1 MTAIAKV
8 LKYPCVF
15 RANCKEAI
23 TIMEFFLQLLVN
35 GISLGLLYAL
45 SALGFVMIFKSSS
58 VLNFAH
64 GELLAIGAFLFLVLS
79 AWAKLPLVLA
89 FAFTLIGSF
98 ALGFIVERLFL
109 RPLIGEA
116 LIQVIMLT
124 VGLAAMFKGLMLFAF
139 GGDIHSYPEFL
150 PEGLSL
156 QLGTIQVPSVYVA
169 ALIIGIVF
177 LILFGFFFKYSSQ
190 GIYMR
195 SVADNQPAALSL
207 GVHVRRVFALSWAIA
222 ALVCAMSGIVLGII
236 NGVNVHNLS
245 GIGLKVFP
253 VVILGGLDSIGG
265 AILGGIII
273 GLLETFTGGYIST
286 SLREIIPYIVLVFI
300 LMVRPYGLFGLVEI
314 ERV

>member
-1 MTAIAKV
+1 
-8 LKYPCVF
+8 
-15 RANCKEAI
+15 
-23 TIMEFFLQLLVN
+23 MEFFIQLLIN
-35 GISLGLLYAL
+35 GISLGFLYAL

-64 GELLAIGAFLFLVLS
+64 GELLAIGAFVFLVLS
-79 AWAKLPLVLA
+79 TWAKLPIVLS
-89 FAFTLIGSF
+89 FAFTLIASF
-98 ALGFIVERLFL
+98 ALGFIVERFFL

-124 VGLAAMFKGLMLFAF
+124 VGLAVMFRGLLLFVF
-139 GGDIHSYPEFL
+139 GGDIHVYPKFL
-150 PEGLSL
+150 PDALSL
-156 QLGTIQVPSVYVA
+156 SWGVFQVPSVYVA
-169 ALIIGIVF
+169 TFIIGILF
-177 LILFGFFFKYSSQ
+177 LILFGFFFKFSSQ

-222 ALVCAMSGIVLGII
+222 SLVCAMSGIMLGIL
-236 NGVNVHNLS
+236 NGISVHDLS
-245 GIGLKVFP
+245 AIGLKVFP

-265 AILGGIII
+265 AILGGVII
-273 GLLETFTGGYIST
+273 GLLETFTGGYVST
-286 SLREIIPYIVLVFI
+286 GLREVIPYIALIFI

>member
-1 MTAIAKV
+1 
-8 LKYPCVF
+8 
-15 RANCKEAI
+15 
-23 TIMEFFLQLLVN
+23 MEFFLQLLVN

-64 GELLAIGAFLFLVLS
+64 GELVAIGAFLFLVLS
-79 AWAKLPLVLA
+79 AWAKLPIIVA
-89 FAFTLIGSF
+89 FALTLAGSF
-98 ALGFIVERLFL
+98 ALGFIVERFFL

-124 VGLAAMFKGLMLFAF
+124 VGLAAMFKGLMLFVF
-139 GGDIHSYPEFL
+139 GGDIHNYPQFL
-150 PEGLSL
+150 PEAMSL
-156 QLGTIQVPSVYVA
+156 QLGSVSVPSVYMA
-169 ALIIGIVF
+169 TFIIGILF
-177 LILFGFFFKYSSQ
+177 LVIFGLFFKYSSQ

-195 SVADNQPAALSL
+195 SVAGNQPAALSL

-222 ALVCAMSGIVLGII
+222 ALVCAMSGIILGTI

-245 GIGLKVFP
+245 AIGLKVFP

-265 AILGGIII
+265 AILGGVII
-273 GLLETFTGGYIST
+273 GILETFTGGYVSS

>member
-1 MTAIAKV
+1 
-8 LKYPCVF
+8 
-15 RANCKEAI
+15 
-23 TIMEFFLQLLVN
+23 MEFFLQLLIN
-35 GISLGLLYAL
+35 GLSLGFLYSL

-79 AWAKLPLVLA
+79 AWAKLPIILA
-89 FAFTLIGSF
+89 FFMTLIGCF
-98 ALGFIVERLFL
+98 ALGFVIERFFL

-124 VGLAAMFKGLMLFAF
+124 LGMAIMFRGLLLFIF
-139 GGDIHSYPEFL
+139 GGDIHNYANFL

-156 QLGTIQVPSVYVA
+156 QLGFVEIPSVYMA
-169 ALIIGIVF
+169 SFIIGIVF

-236 NGVNVHNLS
+236 NGINVHELS

-265 AILGGIII
+265 AILGGVII
-273 GLLETFTGGYIST
+273 GLLETFTGGYFST
-286 SLREIIPYIVLVFI
+286 SLREVIPYIVLVFI

>member
-1 MTAIAKV
+1 
-8 LKYPCVF
+8 
-15 RANCKEAI
+15 
-23 TIMEFFLQLLVN
+23 MEFFLQLLAN
-35 GISLGLLYAL
+35 GLSLGFLYAL

-58 VLNFAH
+58 VLNLAH

-79 AWAKLPLVLA
+79 SWAKLPIVAA
-89 FAFTLIGSF
+89 FALTLIGTF
-98 ALGFIVERLFL
+98 ALGFVVERFFL

-124 VGLAAMFKGLMLFAF
+124 LGLGIMFKGLLLFIF
-139 GGDIHSYPEFL
+139 GGDIHNYPRFL
-150 PEGLSL
+150 PEGLALSFR
-156 QLGTIQVPSVYVA
+156 GIYIPSVNVA
-169 ALIIGIVF
+169 AFIIGILF
-177 LILFGFFFKYSSQ
+177 LILFGLFFKYSSQ

-222 ALVCAMSGIVLGII
+222 FIVAAMSGIVLGII
-236 NGVNVHNLS
+236 NGINVHQLS
-245 GIGLKVFP
+245 AIGLKVFP

-265 AILGGIII
+265 AILGGLII
-273 GLLETFTGGYIST
+273 GMLESFTGGYLST
-286 SLREIIPYIVLVFI
+286 SLREVIPYVVLVII

>member
-1 MTAIAKV
+1 
-8 LKYPCVF
+8 
-15 RANCKEAI
+15 
-23 TIMEFFLQLLVN
+23 MEFFLQLLVN
-35 GISLGLLYAL
+35 GISLGFLYAL

-64 GELLAIGAFLFLVLS
+64 GELMAIGAFLFLTLS
-79 AWAKLPLVLA
+79 AWADLPIVLA
-89 FAFTLIGSF
+89 FALTLAGSF
-98 ALGFIVERLFL
+98 TLGFILEKFFL

-124 VGLAAMFKGLMLFAF
+124 LGLALMFRGLLLFIF
-139 GGDIHSYPEFL
+139 GGDIHDYPDFL
-150 PEGLSL
+150 PEALSMKW
-156 QLGTIQVPSVYVA
+156 GAIQIPAVYVA
-169 ALIIGIVF
+169 AFIIGILF

-222 ALVCAMSGIVLGII
+222 ALVCALSGIVLGII
-236 NGVNVHNLS
+236 NGINVHELS
-245 GIGLKVFP
+245 SIGLKVFP

-265 AILGGIII
+265 AILGGVII

-286 SLREIIPYIVLVFI
+286 SLREIIPYIVLIFI
-300 LMVRPYGLFGLVEI
+300 LMVKPYGLFGLVEI